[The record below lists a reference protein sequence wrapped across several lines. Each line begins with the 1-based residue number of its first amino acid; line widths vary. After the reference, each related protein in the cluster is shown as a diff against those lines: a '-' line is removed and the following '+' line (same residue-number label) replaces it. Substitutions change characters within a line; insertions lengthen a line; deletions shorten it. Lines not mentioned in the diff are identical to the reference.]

1 MELCD
6 SLIDANT
13 HFQQNDEAKDFAT
26 HIDEILS
33 LCNVDFLGPEDEA
46 KQLVSAVAR
55 GKE

>member
-33 LCNVDFLGPEDEA
+33 LCDVDFLGPEDEA